1 MAKDRRSGKDRRKT
15 FRTPKFP
22 LEDSDGRIVLRDR
35 RVCPER
41 RMQSIEVEWKFDK
54 VNTELKRTG

>member
-1 MAKDRRSGKDRRKT
+1 MKKERRSGQDRRKT

-22 LEDSDGRIVLRDR
+22 LEDSAGRIVLRDR

-41 RMQSIEVEWKFDK
+41 RVQGIQVEWKLDK
-54 VNTELKRTG
+54 EVEEFKRTG